1 MTPPRKS
8 SGVTTSTFMIGSSS
22 LTAPLLRQFAERRAR
37 RDVEGERVGVDFVVL
52 AVDQRGLEVDHREAG
67 QQAAIPSAP

>member
-22 LTAPLLRQFAERRAR
+22 LTAPLRGEFAERRAR
-37 RDVEGERVGVDFVVL
+37 RDVEGQRVGVHFVVL
-52 AVDQRGLEVDHREAG
+52 AVRQRRLEVDHREAG
-67 QQAAIPSAP
+67 EQTRFPSAS